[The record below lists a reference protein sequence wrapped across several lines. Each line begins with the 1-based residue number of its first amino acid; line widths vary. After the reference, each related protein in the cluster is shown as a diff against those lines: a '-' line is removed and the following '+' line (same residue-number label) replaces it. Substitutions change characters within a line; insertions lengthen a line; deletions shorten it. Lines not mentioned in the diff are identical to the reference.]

1 MEFLLAAVLFLRP
14 ALAHSQLA
22 TTSTTLLP
30 VCLDD
35 ADCDDDGDN
44 CTDEVCDDDGECQHP
59 PVPVDEQASCVIDNI
74 RDIESEPPALACA
87 GACRCASLGPLLDR
101 ADGLI
106 EASLDANT
114 VAGCRH
120 LLHAVRRTARRLRRR
135 VNRLATLGCLAPVD
149 RTTRIDDQLTNL
161 IQRVPGLVAQGYCSF

>member
-74 RDIESEPPALACA
+74 RDIES
-87 GACRCASLGPLLDR
+87 
-101 ADGLI
+101 
-106 EASLDANT
+106 
-114 VAGCRH
+114 
-120 LLHAVRRTARRLRRR
+120 
-135 VNRLATLGCLAPVD
+135 
-149 RTTRIDDQLTNL
+149 
-161 IQRVPGLVAQGYCSF
+161 